1 MSVLI
6 AAYLMPATSVVG
18 VVTVMENCKG
28 YQHYLEALDEN
39 KSALERRNAIK
50 RLYECK
56 TEECVYYLNEIIAD
70 RDNQFPDWL
79 KNIARE
85 YYVDLCLEFL

>member
-1 MSVLI
+1 
-6 AAYLMPATSVVG
+6 
-18 VVTVMENCKG
+18 VMENCKE
-28 YQHYLEALDEN
+28 YQYYLEALDEK

-56 TEECVYYLNEIIAD
+56 TEECVYCLNEIIVD
-70 RDNQFPDWL
+70 RENKFPDWL
-79 KNIARE
+79 KNIARD